1 MAIRYNSQLKAEL
14 RKAVK
19 SFNAKIRRLE
29 EKGVSAALLPDKVS
43 SKEIQAGIK
52 NRRDLRKRLQ
62 QLNEFTSAGVVE
74 ESAGGL
80 MGTDE
85 LFIYRK
91 GEANRAIR
99 EINKDYEKLLNLE
112 TDYPMMIGEQTA
124 NLRTKMEYLSRDIRT
139 MDVKQINIF
148 NKNILTLEQKTLKD
162 ENFYN
167 NFQKMLFYSGYRG
180 GLKPSKVREI
190 SELIE
195 KFTPEQLLDIYS
207 TNPALKSMVEGY
219 NRMKNNIGEVDEADT
234 EDVANAI
241 IEALLE
247 KL

>member
-1 MAIRYNSQLKAEL
+1 MYSSADNELSSYSNIYYKKTITFNDVLSNEDLEDFKA
-14 RKAVK
+14 
-19 SFNAKIRRLE
+19 
-29 EKGVSAALLPDKVS
+29 
-43 SKEIQAGIK
+43 
-52 NRRDLRKRLQ
+52 
-62 QLNEFTSAGVVE
+62 
-74 ESAGGL
+74 
-80 MGTDE
+80 
-85 LFIYRK
+85 FI
-91 GEANRAIR
+91 N
-99 EINKDYEKLLNLE
+99 INKLQIVLHYAKKYNIDSIVYFDAE
-112 TDYPMMIGEQTA
+112 TYFFE
-124 NLRTKMEYLSRDIRT
+124 
-139 MDVKQINIF
+139 
-148 NKNILTLEQKTLKD
+148 KD

-195 KFTPEQLLDIYS
+195 KFTPEQILDIYS